1 VKRLLVFGLIVLT
14 AVIIQSSVLSR
25 ITLFGVAADL
35 ILVVVVSIG
44 LAEGSMAG
52 AGAGFA
58 GGLLRDSLLEGPTG
72 ITALSYLTVGYLVG
86 KIRPYIPEAAIAP
99 PVAAVALGSLLGGT
113 LHLFFSFLLGGV
125 ADPISRVAKVILLTS
140 VYNTLLTPLVYPL
153 VSRIVAIYPR
163 ERVYRW

>member
-1 VKRLLVFGLIVLT
+1 MKRFLVFGLIVLT

-25 ITLFGVAADL
+25 ITLFGVAADV

-44 LAEGSMAG
+44 LAEGSIAG

-58 GGLLRDSLLEGPTG
+58 GGLLRDSLLEGPAG

-86 KIRPYIPEAAIAP
+86 MVRPYVPVAAIAP
-99 PVAAVALGSLLGGT
+99 PVAAVALGSVLGGT

-125 ADPISRVAKVILLTS
+125 ADPFGRVVKVILLSS
-140 VYNTLLTPLVYPL
+140 VYNTLLTPLVYPI
-153 VSRIVAIYPR
+153 VARVVAIYPR